1 MHFLLLILILS
12 ISPNV
17 FSNFKRDLLRIFCV
31 CDACAVSKNAKCSEQ
46 FWLLAPLAKTFLQYK
61 GTLLIAHYWLLGE
74 EQSAQG
80 TGCWLRHT
88 MCAVVHPFKRR
99 QIRLSPIGSLA
110 FGWWQALA
118 TLWLM
123 VAFFAPRNTT
133 LVDQLW
139 RMKDVA
145 VQQPAASA
153 WQWLAKKAT
162 AQNQQDENLEVGI
175 VAWNVRSS
183 SPMHIFL
190 LFWLQLLRMSL
201 LKAVVVWLAVWVA
214 LE

>member
-1 MHFLLLILILS
+1 M
-12 ISPNV
+12 
-17 FSNFKRDLLRIFCV
+17 
-31 CDACAVSKNAKCSEQ
+31 
-46 FWLLAPLAKTFLQYK
+46 
-61 GTLLIAHYWLLGE
+61 
-74 EQSAQG
+74 QSARSSF
-80 TGCWLRHT
+80 GCWLRWQKHFFNIKAHFWSRT
-88 MCAVVHPFKRR
+88 IGFWVKNNQPKGLVVGCDTQCAVVHPFKRR

-123 VAFFAPRNTT
+123 VAFLAPRNTT

-145 VQQPAASA
+145 MQQPAASA